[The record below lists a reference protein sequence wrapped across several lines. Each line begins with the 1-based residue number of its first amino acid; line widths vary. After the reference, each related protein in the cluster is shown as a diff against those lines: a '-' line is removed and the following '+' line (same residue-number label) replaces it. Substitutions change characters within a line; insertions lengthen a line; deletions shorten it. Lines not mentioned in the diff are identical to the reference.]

1 MNIKLSHIA
10 LIGIFAIAIMGFSRV
25 YALTGPQSNAPTQ
38 PEISVPVNH
47 SEEMQTKKGGIS
59 TQIEGI
65 SAGIFFLTTLPGST
79 ETFAR
84 GQTVQSSNK
93 IISPWAFFTKFHV
106 GKGKLEI
113 GRNADDSSLL
123 PPIKDVNTTGSSV
136 IIDLQGRGTANNSD
150 SGTKAM
156 SIYTGDSGNSCSTY
170 TTIRTNTP
178 GVEFKTTMSDRA
190 DIIAQQVQ
198 LKGGNPTRNSVLVSV
213 DENGRATWATATV
226 VGGQIQLVPNTTS
239 PVKLGS
245 NMCI

>member
-1 MNIKLSHIA
+1 MKLKFSYLAYAIT
-10 LIGIFAIAIMGFSRV
+10 LIVLAIGVSRV
-25 YALTGPQSNAPTQ
+25 YALTGPSSSAPTQ
-38 PEISVPVNH
+38 PEIAVPVNH
-47 SEEMQTKKGGIS
+47 SEEMQTKKGGIT
-59 TQIEGI
+59 TQIEGV
-65 SAGIFFLTTLPGST
+65 SAGLIFPTILPAPI
-79 ETFAR
+79 EIYAK

-93 IISPWAFFTKFHV
+93 IISPWGFFTKFHV

-150 SGTKAM
+150 AGTKAM

-178 GVEFKTTMSDRA
+178 GVEFKTTASDRA

-213 DENGRATWATATV
+213 DGNGRATWATATV
-226 VGGQIQLVPNTTS
+226 VNGQIQLVPNTTS